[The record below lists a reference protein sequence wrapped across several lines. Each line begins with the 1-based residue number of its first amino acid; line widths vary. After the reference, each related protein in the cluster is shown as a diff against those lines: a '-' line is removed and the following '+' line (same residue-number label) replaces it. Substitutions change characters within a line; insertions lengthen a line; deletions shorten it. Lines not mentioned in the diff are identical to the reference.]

1 MINVGLTG
9 GIGSGKSTVLKLF
22 ETRGAVLIDFDELA
36 HRVEEPETETWKKIV
51 DHFGKDVL
59 HDDGTINRAKLG
71 AIVFGCP
78 AERAALNAIVHPA
91 VFEEWR
97 RRIDEAGH
105 TKHDAV
111 IISDVPLL
119 IEADMQS
126 LFDCIILV
134 YLPPE
139 AQIERI
145 MKRNGFTRREAEE
158 RLAAQM
164 PIGDKIPLCDF
175 VIENDGSIAET
186 ERKVDDVWNELATL
200 RDPGERPRRLRL

>member
-22 ETRGAVLIDFDELA
+22 ETRGAALIDFDELA
-36 HRVEEPETETWKKIV
+36 HHVEEPGTETWKKIV
-51 DHFGKDVL
+51 DHFGKNVL
-59 HDDGTINRAKLG
+59 HDDGTVNRVKLG
-71 AIVFGCP
+71 AIVFGSP

-97 RRIDEAGH
+97 RRIDETER

-119 IEADMQS
+119 IEAGMQS

-145 MKRNGFTRREAEE
+145 MKRNGFSRREAQE

-175 VIENDGSIAET
+175 VIENDGSIIET
-186 ERKVDDVWNELATL
+186 ERKVDEVWNALVAL
-200 RDPGERPRRLRL
+200 RDPGGRPQRLRL